1 MAEAEWTER
10 AEWAARWTD
19 TAVVA
24 LDERAQAATFSVGL
38 VDNDTM
44 SLKSLETIVRERLP
58 RVRLLWAQPDG
69 NEAVRLCRDEA
80 TRPDV
85 VLMDMSMETLPGV
98 VACRR
103 IRRYDGSVK
112 LLAITCYAT
121 KVFVDAAAQSGA
133 QGISTKNDEN
143 ELVAA
148 TLAVASGGTYGK
160 GMFES
165 AESAHIR
172 LSSQTGGND
181 DVLSV
186 RESEVMNLIAQ
197 GMLDEDIAGQLGVS
211 VATVRKHA
219 QTASHKMG
227 VHNRVQ
233 AMLAWI
239 GINNDGRWDR
249 H

>member
-1 MAEAEWTER
+1 MTEVER
-10 AEWAARWTD
+10 AKWTAG
-19 TAVVA
+19 AVAA
-24 LDERAQAATFSVGL
+24 LDERARRATFSVGL
-38 VDNDTM
+38 VDNDAM
-44 SLKSLETIVRERLP
+44 SLKSLETIVHERLP
-58 RVRLLWAQPDG
+58 RVRLLWAQTDG
-69 NEAVRLCRDEA
+69 IEAVRLCRDTE

-85 VLMDMSMETLPGV
+85 VLMDMSMETLPGA
-98 VACRR
+98 VACRQ
-103 IRRYDGSVK
+103 IRRCDGTVK

-121 KVFVDAAAQSGA
+121 KVFVESVVRAGA

-148 TLAVASGGTYGK
+148 TLAVADGGTYGE
-160 GMFES
+160 GRFES
-165 AESAHIR
+165 AESAHAR
-172 LSSQTGGND
+172 LSSQIGEND

-197 GMLDEDIAGQLGVS
+197 GMLDEDIASQLGVG

-219 QTASHKMG
+219 QTASRKMG

-239 GINNDGRWDR
+239 GINNDGRWSR